1 LLLQVDRNSELCL
14 SRLAVLVSIE
24 ADRPGAWFPGPLG
37 PYHAWF
43 SGIGLSRDFERVE
56 VPGNPMKSP
65 FYLVAFWGIKFLRS
79 LFAQVDS
86 RIT

>member
-1 LLLQVDRNSELCL
+1 MLCL
-14 SRLAVLVSIE
+14 PGLAVLVSTE
-24 ADRPGAWFPGPLG
+24 ADRPGAWFSGPLG
-37 PYHAWF
+37 PYQGFFFFPAQ
-43 SGIGLSRDFERVE
+43 LSRDCERVKVP

-65 FYLVAFWGIKFLRS
+65 FWFGVFWEVKFLRS